1 MTHRLVLSFVVACLT
16 CGAFTTAA
24 VDDAGARQRS
34 AQAVQLLEQFLRTP
48 VEGRKPLAEQSFAAT
63 PLDKPEAEA
72 AQRLLWKDHVASIRR
87 ERAAEMKERKVVDG
101 KLVMPF
107 AYTVFGE
114 KPARGRSL
122 FISMHGG

>member
-1 MTHRLVLSFVVACLT
+1 MTHRLILSLVAACLT

-63 PLDKPEAEA
+63 ALEKTDAEA
-72 AQRLLWKDHVASIRR
+72 AQRLLWNDHDARIRR
-87 ERAAEMKERKVVDG
+87 ERAGEMKERKIVDG

-107 AYTVFGE
+107 AY
-114 KPARGRSL
+114 
-122 FISMHGG
+122 